1 MKRFEH
7 QWQDYKWVDCEAPSQ
22 EDLRQLAEEFPIP
35 LQALTTCLDPEHL
48 PMCTFYEK
56 VCFFI
61 LRHHD
66 AQAKPKAG
74 TMQELTTKIIFF
86 VGQDFL
92 LTIHRAPLE
101 CISIKK
107 DKVAFEQIPLY
118 TLVKSLCVQT
128 VKSFDAPL
136 DVLDAKTDVIEERV
150 FALKRRT
157 ILREGYHIKRKA
169 ASYRKIFKFTADV
182 FSKIHHHE
190 NLPLKDIQQVR
201 EPLEKVAFYAD
212 DIYEE
217 ITGLLNLHLSLMSQ
231 KTNEAS
237 FRTNEVM
244 RVLTVLSM
252 FFLPLNFI
260 AGVYG
265 MNFENMPE
273 LKEPHGYYATLAF
286 MVMVVVGI
294 TWWIYKKGWLKKE
307 EL

>member
-7 QWQDYKWVDCEAPSQ
+7 QWQDYKWIDCEAPTQ
-22 EDLRQLAEEFPIP
+22 EDLRRLAEEFPVP
-35 LQALTTCLDPEHL
+35 LQALATCLDAEHL
-48 PMCTFYEK
+48 PMCTFYEN
-56 VCFFI
+56 CCLFI

-74 TMQELTTKIIFF
+74 TIQELTTKLVF
-86 VGQDFL
+86 VVGKDFV
-92 LTIHRAPLE
+92 LTIHRVPLD
-101 CISIKK
+101 CITNKK
-107 DKVAFEQIPLY
+107 DKVAFENLPLH
-118 TLVKSLCVQT
+118 TLVKSLCIQT
-128 VKSFDAPL
+128 IKSFDAPL
-136 DVLDAKTDVIEERV
+136 SVLDSKTEVIEERV

-157 ILREGYHIKRKA
+157 ILREGYQIKRKA
-169 ASYRKIFKFTADV
+169 GSYRKIFKFTIDV
-182 FSKIHHHE
+182 FIKIQQHE
-190 NLPLKDIQQVR
+190 AISFKDVQQVR
-201 EPLEKVAFYAD
+201 EPLDKLTFYAD

-244 RVLTVLSM
+244 RVLTVLSL

-273 LKEPHGYYATLAF
+273 LKEPNGYYATLTF
-286 MVMVVVGI
+286 MVLVIVGI